1 MLPIPFKFDRK
12 QKMYIDEKYIS
23 NGHWLVT
30 RNFLY
35 SPQCPKSLSS
45 LLSLQIGVYDSGIA
59 HPKYDNEKMPEW
71 AQIIPKRDG
80 YQIIT
85 PVPVS
90 SEFRES
96 SLIPTLWA
104 LVYEFPGGEIGVDP
118 AYGQLAQS
126 GAAFA
131 KDPKA
136 PIIVLDSGDLNGE
149 LLAIVMPMRLEVVRK
164 RRANPIEVAAA
175 NLIEEWN
182 TAETQSGINWDTFTP
197 LIDALKT
204 AVEK

>member
-1 MLPIPFKFDRK
+1 MLPIPFKLDRK
-12 QKMYIDEKYIS
+12 QKTYIDEKYIS

-30 RNFLY
+30 RNFLN

-45 LLSLQIGVYDSGIA
+45 MLSLQIGVYDSGIA
-59 HPKYDNEKMPEW
+59 HPKYDTAKMPDW

-85 PVPVS
+85 PVPS
-90 SEFRES
+90 GAEFRDS
-96 SLIPTLWA
+96 SFIPTLWT

-118 AYGQLAQS
+118 AYGQLIQS
-126 GAAFA
+126 GAAFC
-131 KDPKA
+131 KDPKS

-164 RRANPIEVAAA
+164 RRANPTEVAAA
-175 NLIEEWN
+175 NLIAGWN
-182 TAETQSGINWDTFTP
+182 EAENEQGVDWDTFSV
-197 LIDALKT
+197 LISALKT